1 MSKMYD
7 FGTDTSNV
15 SANERRAF
23 AWPTAVWSCYIP
35 ESEAQS
41 LNILEH
47 LLLRLVQKGIKEPKQ
62 ALCEQIGF
70 NKELVDAA
78 IEKCRNEDY
87 FDRRHKEL
95 TLSGNGKAVLG
106 KIENPYEADL
116 ETSQKCK
123 KIYMIQDLVTKSV
136 VPVFDIEK
144 LPEFYVEDESAI
156 EVHYKDFSGK
166 KPKSASIKT
175 ALRYWAKLCYNRRH
189 GIESGTNAIDVS
201 QKPSAS
207 LFEDGLDREQEVNW
221 DQIKEDGSLEENG
234 NEEEEISTL
243 ADKVEE
249 EKQKKSMEDV
259 LKITIL
265 DDSPDIYYARGFLA
279 INRNA
284 PDEAIVVSPFG
295 ARFDDW
301 FRTAIN
307 RLRICDEAFEGE
319 IQSFLRT
326 KRAELKDSIAFGNDL
341 DIALFD
347 EFPFICNDSEYKAV
361 KTTIMR
367 LTVSK
372 NRFLKG
378 EDDTINFA
386 QALRTAYEASIRLIV
401 KKNPYLFEAR
411 KLEYEDYRHALEMLV
426 NSYSFLEDDVFS
438 EYSSRAMHRNMTCT
452 AENDGYATAFFALFL
467 MDAWKNRDG
476 KSMDLLRNLPD
487 LPIRLKA
494 LTSRLRREGKYNKTG
509 EGTVAS
515 HGGDAIAEL
524 IFTKEKVLERYG
536 EFEKLFRA
544 FYNRFMEVG

>member
-15 SANERRAF
+15 SANERSAL

-78 IEKCRNEDY
+78 IERCKNEDY
-87 FDRRHKEL
+87 FDGRHKEL
-95 TLSGNGKAVLG
+95 TLSENGKAVLG
-106 KIENPYEADL
+106 KMDNPYEADL
-116 ETSQKCK
+116 ESSKTCK
-123 KIYMIQDLVTKSV
+123 KIYMMQDMVTKNV
-136 VPVFDIEK
+136 IPVFDIEK

-156 EVHYKDFSGK
+156 EVRYKDFSGK

-175 ALRYWAKLCYNRRH
+175 ALRYWAKLCYNQRQ
-189 GIESGTNAIDVS
+189 GIESGTNTIDVS
-201 QKPSAS
+201 QKPSAA
-207 LFEDGLDREQEVNW
+207 LFGDEFDREQEVDW
-221 DQIKEDGSLEENG
+221 EQFKEDGSLEENG
-234 NEEEEISTL
+234 NDKEKIRTM

-249 EKQKKSMEDV
+249 EKQKKLIGDA

-265 DDSPDIYYARGFLA
+265 DDFPDIYYARGFLA

-301 FRTAIN
+301 FRTAVN

-341 DIALFD
+341 DITLFD
-347 EFPFICNDSEYKAV
+347 EFPFICNDPEYGAV
-361 KTTIMR
+361 KTTITR

-401 KKNPYLFEAR
+401 KKTPYRFEAR
-411 KLEYEDYRHALEMLV
+411 KLESEAYRHTLEMLV
-426 NSYSFLEDDVFS
+426 NSYSFLGDDVIR
-438 EYSSRAMHRNMTCT
+438 EYSSRNMHRNMTRT
-452 AENDGYATAFFALFL
+452 TGNDGYATAFFALFL

-494 LTSRLRREGKYNKTG
+494 LTSSLRREGKSDKTG
-509 EGTVAS
+509 EGAAAS

-524 IFTKEKVLERYG
+524 KFTKEKVLERYG

>member
-1 MSKMYD
+1 MPKMYD

-15 SANERRAF
+15 SANERRAL

-35 ESEAQS
+35 ESEAQN

-47 LLLRLVQKGIKEPKQ
+47 LLLRLVQNGIKEPKQ

-78 IEKCRNEDY
+78 IERCRDEDY
-87 FDRRHKEL
+87 FDGRHREL
-95 TLSGNGKAVLG
+95 VLSENGKAVLD

-189 GIESGTNAIDVS
+189 GIESGTNTVDVS
-201 QKPSAS
+201 QKPSAE
-207 LFEDGLDREQEVNW
+207 FFGEGFAREQEVDW
-221 DQIKEDGSLEENG
+221 EQIKEDGSLRENG
-234 NEEEEISTL
+234 DEEIRTL
-243 ADKVEE
+243 ADKEE
-249 EKQKKSMEDV
+249 EDKQNKSMKDV

-265 DDSPDIYYARGFLA
+265 DDSPDIYYAIGYLA

-301 FRTAIN
+301 FRTVIN
-307 RLRICDEAFEGE
+307 RLRICDEAFEDE

-326 KRAELKDSIAFGNDL
+326 KRDELKDSIAFGNEL

-347 EFPFICNDSEYKAV
+347 DFPFICNDSEYRAV
-361 KTTIMR
+361 KETIKR
-367 LTVSK
+367 LTKSK
-372 NRFLKG
+372 NRIQKG

-411 KLEYEDYRHALEMLV
+411 KLGYEEYRQNLEMLV
-426 NSYSFLEDDVFS
+426 NSYSFLEDDVFR
-438 EYSSRAMHRNMTCT
+438 EYSSRNMHRNMTRT
-452 AENDGYATAFFALFL
+452 TGDDGYATAFFALFL
-467 MDAWKNRDG
+467 MDAWKNRNG

-509 EGTVAS
+509 EGTAAS

-524 IFTKEKVLERYG
+524 NFTEEKVLERYG
-536 EFEKLFRA
+536 EFERLFKA
-544 FYNRFMEVG
+544 FYSRFMEVG